1 MSNRKRASAHE
12 KKGDRGDA
20 GARLMRAG
28 TIAAVAVAL
37 SAGAACDRL
46 LEVDVPGH
54 VTEAALN
61 DSRLAEELVGS
72 AEASFDCMV

>member
-1 MSNRKRASAHE
+1 MSNRIRASAHE

-46 LEVDVPGH
+46 LESGRSGTRH
-54 VTEAALN
+54 
-61 DSRLAEELVGS
+61 GS
-72 AEASFDCMV
+72 SLE